1 MEKKKSDIKSFAS
14 LQLNILKNIS
24 KFVKNDGILVYATCS
39 LENEE
44 NWDVVSQFLK
54 FDNSFTIDS
63 PIGLIPNEWINDKN
77 CMQTIPYKHKVD
89 GMFAARL
96 VKNEI

>member
-1 MEKKKSDIKSFAS
+1 MEKKKVIRVICIIAIKNS
-14 LQLNILKNIS
+14 KKIS

-54 FDNSFTIDS
+54 LITAFYDS
-63 PIGLIPNEWINDKN
+63 PIGLIPNEWINDKIV
-77 CMQTIPYKHKVD
+77 CKQFLISI
-89 GMFAARL
+89 RL
-96 VKNEI
+96 IVCLQLDCKK

>member
-1 MEKKKSDIKSFAS
+1 MSRF
-14 LQLNILKNIS
+14 LNKG
-24 KFVKNDGILVYATCS
+24 GIIVYSTCS

-54 FDNSFTIDS
+54 FGKSFTIDS

-96 VKNEI
+96 VKNET